1 VRGTAAAQR
10 SDPNAAVALLAP
22 ALELWRGRA
31 LADIRD
37 APFAVLAGQR
47 LEQERLTAVETL
59 VEARLRLG
67 DHRALVPEL
76 EALIAESPFRER
88 FHAQLMLALYRS
100 GRQAEALAA
109 SWMLSVRP
117 LATRVYALRRRIA
130 TITVAVLAGLLFGH
144 VILGANG
151 MMVYKQKRMEFQS
164 LQKQIVQEQKENE
177 LYTQRIQSLKT
188 DEKAIEKE
196 AREQLRYARP
206 GEYVYVPP
214 AAANQPPPATR
225 STSPWPTTTPATS
238 PTPSGSRRSRASCW
252 PRYRGCGWR
261 PSPTAAPAAALARS
275 SAHAARPS
283 AHTERRHRRGARPNA
298 LL

>member
-1 VRGTAAAQR
+1 MDFRVKDLSRIRRFPSPQDGLRAMAEK
-10 SDPNAAVALLAP
+10 AP
-22 ALELWRGRA
+22 
-31 LADIRD
+31 
-37 APFAVLAGQR
+37 
-47 LEQERLTAVETL
+47 
-59 VEARLRLG
+59 
-67 DHRALVPEL
+67 
-76 EALIAESPFRER
+76 
-88 FHAQLMLALYRS
+88 
-100 GRQAEALAA
+100 QAEALAA

-225 STSPWPTTTPATS
+225 SAKK
-238 PTPSGSRRSRASCW
+238 
-252 PRYRGCGWR
+252 
-261 PSPTAAPAAALARS
+261 
-275 SAHAARPS
+275 
-283 AHTERRHRRGARPNA
+283 
-298 LL
+298 